1 MRRVSPP
8 TTSPSRAEH
17 ALACHPAMPCAAV
30 RSLRAAWHWRTQG
43 GTPRLHLRYTL
54 HADVQAL
61 RLPGRRPPRFADGL
75 WRHTCFEAFVG
86 APGGSAYHEFNFA
99 PSGQWAAYDFRGY
112 RTGMAEYEP
121 VSAPRIDVDRGLS
134 VSTFT
139 VFLPECEFAGA
150 RFAGLSAVIEE
161 QGGRLS
167 YWAARHGGEKP
178 DFHNPACFM
187 LPVP

>member
-1 MRRVSPP
+1 M
-8 TTSPSRAEH
+8 
-17 ALACHPAMPCAAV
+17 AV
-30 RSLRAAWHWRTQG
+30 RWGRVRGGEMMLRF
-43 GTPRLHLRYTL
+43 RL
-54 HADVQAL
+54 DGCEAL
-61 RLPGRRPPRFADGL
+61 VLPGARLEGRADGL
-75 WRHTCFEAFVG
+75 WQTTCCELFLALE
-86 APGGSAYHEFNFA
+86 GGCYREFNFA

-139 VFLPECEFAGA
+139 VFLPESEFAGA